1 MLALRSL
8 FYVSHSLLPTP
19 AAEIEVAKMVGLARQ
34 RNLATG
40 IKGALVFTGFY
51 FAQCLEG
58 APLAVEELM
67 MNICNDKRHTNID
80 IILDS
85 PEQMPQFDEWDMAFA
100 GPSSFVGNRVS
111 ALAEIASASSRS
123 IRQADAQI
131 VVRLMQ
137 EFAIAA

>member
-1 MLALRSL
+1 
-8 FYVSHSLLPTP
+8 
-19 AAEIEVAKMVGLARQ
+19 MVGLARQ